1 MTAAQSLVKWL
12 GGVFFWLF
20 PSMQARFCGSC
31 SEEKGDA
38 HREGLGLCILLDGRG
53 TKGKHRDRNLAVHG
67 CNDCVP
73 QRCS

>member
-20 PSMQARFCGSC
+20 LSMQARFCRSC
-31 SEEKGDA
+31 SGEKDDT
-38 HREGLGLCILLDGRG
+38 HREGLGLCTLLDRRR
-53 TKGKHRDRNLAVHG
+53 TKGKHRNLAVCG